1 MTLIKN
7 IKTSLLLS
15 SLGLLIACGEVA
27 EPQVQAQAQ
36 AQAPVVS
43 VAPVIHERLTEWDE
57 FTGRLQAP
65 ESVELRPRVSGYIDK
80 VAFEEGAIVEAGT
93 PLFFIDRRPF
103 EAEVKRL
110 NAELTGVKSRLKLAQ
125 ISYQRA
131 DTLSAKNTLS
141 KEIFDNRFAELEQA
155 KAGVQSVSAALDLA
169 KLNLSYTHVE
179 APITG
184 RVSSAGITA
193 GNYVSAGQSV
203 LTTIVST
210 DRVYAY
216 FNTDEQTYLKYV
228 KLAKEGTRPSS
239 RDVKNPVFM
248 ALANESDYPHEG
260 FIDFIDNQV
269 NPATGTIRARA
280 VFSNEDGAFVPGLF
294 ARIKLV
300 GSSSYEGILIDD
312 KAIGTDLNNK
322 FVLVLDENNTVQY
335 RPVTMGEKLNG
346 LRIIKSGLIAE
357 DQIVVK
363 GLQRVRPGT
372 PVAPEFVDMVDKDTL
387 TELHALQQRV
397 DGILDRA
404 SVAQHTHSKTET
416 DAAL

>member
-27 EPQVQAQAQ
+27 EPQVQAQ

-155 KAGVQSVSAALDLA
+155 KASVQSVSAALDLA

-335 RPVTMGEKLNG
+335 RQVTMGEKLNG
-346 LRIIKSGLIAE
+346 LRIIKSGLNAE

-404 SVAQHTHSKTET
+404 SVAQHTHSTTET
-416 DAAL
+416 DVAL

>member
-27 EPQVQAQAQ
+27 EPQVQAQ

-155 KAGVQSVSAALDLA
+155 KASVQSVSAALDLA

-346 LRIIKSGLIAE
+346 LRIIKSGLNAE

>member
-1 MTLIKN
+1 MTLLKN
-7 IKTSLLLS
+7 IKASLLLS
-15 SLGLLIACGEVA
+15 GLGLLVACGEVS
-27 EPQVQAQAQ
+27 EPQVQAQP
-36 AQAPVVS
+36 QAPVVS
-43 VAPVIHERLTEWDE
+43 VAPVIYERLTEWDE

-65 ESVELRPRVSGYIDK
+65 ESVDLRPRVSGYIEK

-110 NAELTGVKSRLKLAQ
+110 NAELKGVKSRLKLAQ

-141 KEIFDNRFAELEQA
+141 KEVFDNRFAELEQA
-155 KAGVQSVSAALDLA
+155 KASVQSVSAALDLA
-169 KLNLSYTHVE
+169 KLNLGYTHVE

-193 GNYVSAGQSV
+193 GNYVSAGQSI

-300 GSSSYEGILIDD
+300 GSSSYEGVLIDD

-322 FVLVLDENNTVQY
+322 FVLVLDESNTVQY

-346 LRIIKSGLIAE
+346 LRIIKSGLNAE

-372 PVAPEFVDMVDKDTL
+372 PVSPEFVEMADKDKL
-387 TELHALQQRV
+387 TELHALQLRV
-397 DGILDRA
+397 DAILDRP
-404 SVAQHTHSKTET
+404 SLAQHTHSTI
-416 DAAL
+416 DNDNAL

>member
-27 EPQVQAQAQ
+27 EPQVQAQ

-155 KAGVQSVSAALDLA
+155 KASVQSVSAALDLA

-346 LRIIKSGLIAE
+346 LRIIKSGLNAE

-404 SVAQHTHSKTET
+404 SVAQHTHSTTET
-416 DAAL
+416 DVAL

>member
-27 EPQVQAQAQ
+27 EPQVQAQ

-155 KAGVQSVSAALDLA
+155 KASVQSVSAALDLA

-335 RPVTMGEKLNG
+335 RQVTMGEKLNG
-346 LRIIKSGLIAE
+346 LRIIKSGLNAE

-404 SVAQHTHSKTET
+404 SVAQHTHSTIET
-416 DAAL
+416 DVAL